1 MPILDPSVI
10 KVFKGSGYGGL
21 VDNVIKSDRGVFIPS
36 LIKKYGLQKNG
47 APAKTSRC
55 PAGYALGGRI
65 RILHTSDDEINEF
78 DSALSHT

>member
-55 PAGYALGGRI
+55 LAGYVSSGRI
-65 RILHTSDDEINEF
+65 RRRLWTINPY
-78 DSALSHT
+78 